1 MEEKKKR
8 SSLAGSVALE
18 VLLVIVMQII
28 GWYVLVTSLNI
39 WGFLFYA
46 GMWIVYGYLRMRR
59 TK

>member
-8 SSLAGSVALE
+8 PSLVGSVALE
-18 VLLVIVMQII
+18 VLLVIVMQIV

-46 GMWIVYGYLRMRR
+46 GMWVVYGYIRMRR
-59 TK
+59 IK